1 MSRLIKE
8 RIIEKYG
15 EKFRGVADVAVVST
29 QGVNV
34 RQMTAFRGTLR
45 ARGIRAMVVHNRLG
59 KRALEAAGLAG
70 LSALLRGPSTLVWG
84 GDGIV
89 DIAKVLAAEAKS
101 VARMEVRGGVTAG
114 VVLSKADIEALS
126 RMPGRVELL
135 GRVSGLAM
143 ASGARVAALVLSAAG
158 RVVGQVREYEK
169 KAPADAAPAAGPE
182 AAPAEAPPAPE
193 APAAGPEAA
202 PAAPTDAPP
211 APESPAAGGE
221 SAAAPPAPSG

>member
-45 ARGIRAMVVHNRLG
+45 AKGIRAMVVHNRLG

-70 LSALLRGPSTLVWG
+70 LSSLLRGPSTLVWG

-101 VARMEVRGGVTAG
+101 VAKMEVRGGVTAG

-126 RMPGRVELL
+126 RMPGRLELL

-143 ASGARVAALVLSAAG
+143 GSGARVAALVLSSAG
-158 RVVGQVREYEK
+158 RVVSQVREYEK
-169 KAPADAAPAAGPE
+169 KALADAAPAAGPE
-182 AAPAEAPPAPE
+182 AAPAAPAEAPPAPE
-193 APAAGPEAA
+193 APAAG
-202 PAAPTDAPP
+202 
-211 APESPAAGGE
+211 GE
-221 SAAAPPAPSG
+221 SAAPPPAPSA

>member
-8 RIIEKYG
+8 RIVEKYG

-29 QGVNV
+29 QGASVQ
-34 RQMTAFRGTLR
+34 QMTAFRGTLR
-45 ARGIRAMVVHNRLG
+45 AKGIRAMVVHNRLG

-70 LSALLRGPSTLVWG
+70 ISALLRGPSTLVWG

-126 RMPGRVELL
+126 RMPGRLELL

-143 ASGARVAALVLSAAG
+143 GSGARVAALVLSSAG

-182 AAPAEAPPAPE
+182 AAPAVPAEAPPAPE
-193 APAAGPEAA
+193 APV
-202 PAAPTDAPP
+202 
-211 APESPAAGGE
+211 AGGE
-221 SAAAPPAPSG
+221 SAAAAPAP

>member
-34 RQMTAFRGTLR
+34 QQMTAFRGTLR
-45 ARGIRAMVVHNRLG
+45 AKGIRAMVVHNRLG

-70 LSALLRGPSTLVWG
+70 ISALLRGPSTLVWG

-101 VARMEVRGGVTAG
+101 VAKMEVRGGVTAG

-126 RMPGRVELL
+126 RMPGRLELL

-143 ASGARVAALVLSAAG
+143 GSGARVAALVLSSAG

-182 AAPAEAPPAPE
+182 AAPAAPAAPAEAPPAPE
-193 APAAGPEAA
+193 A
-202 PAAPTDAPP
+202 
-211 APESPAAGGE
+211 PAAGGE
-221 SAAAPPAPSG
+221 SAAAPPAPSA

>member
-34 RQMTAFRGTLR
+34 QQMTAFRGTLR
-45 ARGIRAMVVHNRLG
+45 AKGIRAMVVHNRLG

-70 LSALLRGPSTLVWG
+70 ISALLRGPSTLVWG

-89 DIAKVLAAEAKS
+89 DIAKVLAAQAKS
-101 VARMEVRGGVTAG
+101 VAKMEVRGGVTAG

-126 RMPGRVELL
+126 KMPGRLELL
-135 GRVSGLAM
+135 GHVSGLAM
-143 ASGARVAALVLSAAG
+143 ASGARVAALVLSSAG

-169 KAPADAAPAAGPE
+169 KAPADAAAADAAPAAAPE
-182 AAPAEAPPAPE
+182 AAPAAPAEAPAAPE
-193 APAAGPEAA
+193 APAAG
-202 PAAPTDAPP
+202 
-211 APESPAAGGE
+211 GE
-221 SAAAPPAPSG
+221 SASPPAT

>member
-34 RQMTAFRGTLR
+34 QQMTAFRGTLR
-45 ARGIRAMVVHNRLG
+45 AKGIRAMVVHNRLG

-70 LSALLRGPSTLVWG
+70 ISALLRGPSTLVWG

-89 DIAKVLAAEAKS
+89 DIAKVLAAQAKS
-101 VARMEVRGGVTAG
+101 VAKMEVRGGVTAG

-126 RMPGRVELL
+126 KMPGRLELL

-143 ASGARVAALVLSAAG
+143 SSGARVAALVLSSAG

-169 KAPADAAPAAGPE
+169 KAPADAAPAE
-182 AAPAEAPPAPE
+182 TPAEAPPAPE
-193 APAAGPEAA
+193 APAAG
-202 PAAPTDAPP
+202 
-211 APESPAAGGE
+211 GE
-221 SAAAPPAPSG
+221 SAPPPAPSA

>member
-1 MSRLIKE
+1 MSRQIKE

-45 ARGIRAMVVHNRLG
+45 AKGIRAMVVHNRLG

-101 VARMEVRGGVTAG
+101 VAKMEVRGGVTAG

-126 RMPGRVELL
+126 KMPGRLELL

-143 ASGARVAALVLSAAG
+143 SSGARVAALVLSSAG

-169 KAPADAAPAAGPE
+169 KAPADAAPEAAP

-193 APAAGPEAA
+193 APAAG
-202 PAAPTDAPP
+202 
-211 APESPAAGGE
+211 GE
-221 SAAAPPAPSG
+221 SSAPPAPSA